1 MRTAAV
7 IGNRP
12 LRPIWFDLVG
22 SGNRPTPEFERWFV
36 MALRTRVAPVR
47 SPATGIGLRLIFT
60 LLGAAGLIASA
71 FFPWISDIEG
81 RDLHVRS
88 LIETTFVV
96 SSNMFATVGFVAI
109 VLGLVA
115 VIGLA
120 ARFGGLT
127 RIAGAVG
134 IGSVVVGV
142 FGIHV
147 YSETRSFEMQAVA
160 WFALA
165 GSLLAVLAG
174 FLGWRPPAVTTT
186 EPVETVEPVDTP

>member
-1 MRTAAV
+1 
-7 IGNRP
+7 
-12 LRPIWFDLVG
+12 
-22 SGNRPTPEFERWFV
+22 

-109 VLGLVA
+109 ALGLVA

-127 RIAGAVG
+127 RIAGALG
-134 IGSVVVGV
+134 IVMVVL
-142 FGIHV
+142 FGIEV
-147 YSETRSFEMQAVA
+147 YRETSSVEMQAGA

>member
-12 LRPIWFDLVG
+12 LQPIWFDLVG

-109 VLGLVA
+109 ALGLVA

-127 RIAGAVG
+127 RIAGALG
-134 IGSVVVGV
+134 IVMVVL
-142 FGIHV
+142 FGIEV
-147 YSETRSFEMQAVA
+147 YRETSSVEMQAGA

>member
-1 MRTAAV
+1 
-7 IGNRP
+7 
-12 LRPIWFDLVG
+12 
-22 SGNRPTPEFERWFV
+22 

-47 SPATGIGLRLIFT
+47 SPATGIGLRLILT

-81 RDLHVRS
+81 RDLHLKS

-96 SSNMFATVGFVAI
+96 TSNMFATVGFAAI

-127 RIAGAVG
+127 RAAGALG
-134 IGSVVVGV
+134 IVMVVL
-142 FGIHV
+142 FGIEV
-147 YSETRSFEMQAVA
+147 YRETSSIEMQEGP
-160 WFALA
+160 WIALA
-165 GSLLAVLAG
+165 GSVLAVLAG
-174 FLGWRPPAVTTT
+174 FLGWRPAAVTSTEAVDT
-186 EPVETVEPVDTP
+186 VEPVETP